1 MADLKEL
8 VAVTTIAYR
17 GETYEVGQHFSVP
30 PIVAAALTYQRKA
43 VFPHQYQSRDL
54 AAEAP
59 KPRRRRTYRRR
70 DMVAESA

>member
-1 MADLKEL
+1 VLVIEL
-8 VAVTTIAYR
+8 VARETFTFEGVTR
-17 GETYEVGQHFSVP
+17 VQGEHFSVR
-30 PIVAAALTYQRKA
+30 PIAAAALTYQRKA
-43 VFPHQYQSRDL
+43 VFLHQYQSRDL

>member
-1 MADLKEL
+1 MVDLIAITDVTIGGRSVCAGESF
-8 VAVTTIAYR
+8 AVT
-17 GETYEVGQHFSVP
+17 
-30 PIVAAALTYQRKA
+30 PIEAAMLTYRKKA

>member
-1 MADLKEL
+1 VIEL
-8 VAVTTIAYR
+8 VARETFTFDGVTHVQ
-17 GETYEVGQHFSVP
+17 GEHFSVR